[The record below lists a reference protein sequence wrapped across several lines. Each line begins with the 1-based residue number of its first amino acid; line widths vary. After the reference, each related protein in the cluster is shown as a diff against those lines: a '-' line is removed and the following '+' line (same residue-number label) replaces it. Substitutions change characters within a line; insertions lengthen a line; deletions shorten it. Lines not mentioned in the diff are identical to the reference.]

1 MQQKQKAYLT
11 VSEIAALEDVSG
23 EAVRLWIKAGDLE
36 AYKINPN
43 RRNSAFR
50 IKREEYERF
59 LSLRE
64 GGNDE

>member
-1 MQQKQKAYLT
+1 MQKKPYFT
-11 VSEIAALEDVSG
+11 VSEIASLEDVSG
-23 EAVRLWIKAGDLE
+23 EAVRKWIYAGDLE

-43 RRNSAFR
+43 RKNSAYR

-64 GGNDE
+64 GGKDE